1 MSTKVNEG
9 LPCAYPE
16 QTTET
21 SIYYPLE
28 SSNFIPKCDKLD
40 TRYEILSSE
49 LQTDQLTVQTLST
62 VFDTLSALPK
72 YDISDESKATT
83 KYEFWTRKVIG
94 WSCSAEEQQ
103 EAFEAVKAYLE
114 VFNEVYNVDSV
125 VDYYG
130 QNYR

>member
-1 MSTKVNEG
+1 MGEIDGLKLRYSKIFADDGPIMSTKVNEG

-49 LQTDQLTVQTLST
+49 LQTD
-62 VFDTLSALPK
+62 
-72 YDISDESKATT
+72 
-83 KYEFWTRKVIG
+83 
-94 WSCSAEEQQ
+94 
-103 EAFEAVKAYLE
+103 
-114 VFNEVYNVDSV
+114 
-125 VDYYG
+125 
-130 QNYR
+130 